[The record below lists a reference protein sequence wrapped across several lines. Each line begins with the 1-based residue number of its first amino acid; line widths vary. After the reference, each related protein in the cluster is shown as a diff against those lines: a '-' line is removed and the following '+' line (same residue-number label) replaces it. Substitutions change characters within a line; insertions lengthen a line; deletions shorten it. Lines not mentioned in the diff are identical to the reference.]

1 MINKDEYIKVGYID
15 FLTVS
20 TNNED
25 GIWYEID
32 GYKVIES
39 IDGLVYLEVV
49 LESGTSVKIIMNI
62 TDYALLEEDILK

>member
-1 MINKDEYIKVGYID
+1 MINRNEYIKVDYID
-15 FLTVS
+15 FLTIS

>member
-1 MINKDEYIKVGYID
+1 MINKDEYIKVDYID
-15 FLTVS
+15 FLTIS

>member
-1 MINKDEYIKVGYID
+1 MINKDEYIKVDYID
-15 FLTVS
+15 FLTIS

-62 TDYALLEEDILK
+62 SDYALLEEDILK

>member
-1 MINKDEYIKVGYID
+1 MINKDEYIKVDYID
-15 FLTVS
+15 FLTIS

-39 IDGLVYLEVV
+39 IDGLVYLAVV